1 MKIKLLVIVIALLS
15 VTGLLFGIMYDLT
28 YVDDQEF
35 RTHSTNPKIS
45 SFEDNAYV
53 VWGEAK
59 DSEFFDVYF
68 RKIVNGNLLDESI
81 NLTQGTAFY
90 PRPQVL
96 ASENNVYVLWTD
108 RDSVGGN
115 TDHIYFKKSNDYGKT
130 FGDDGVMIMDSSN
143 GTVIYP
149 YSPPDS
155 PIQMAESNDILYV
168 FVPTWNSQTKE
179 YAVIFRASDDHGNTF
194 DKPVS
199 FFQFRDWAESLHVV
213 SENDVIYAVSTE
225 SHDYSNESGIIS
237 FKKIFS
243 DGKTSDVVNLNKTGF
258 FVNSLDLSVSDDNVY
273 VISVE
278 IIDERQSDGIVHE
291 KRTLFFTKSH
301 DGGNTFDVPKKLSMD
316 SESEGVES
324 QGIQVS
330 SYDDFVYVTWE
341 EQYHDGYSSHRK
353 TWFAKSNDK
362 GNSFDI
368 VLPHPLDELRS
379 KYGHLNV
386 HEENDTLYFVVTS
399 AIDSFDED
407 VTVYFA
413 KGDDNKD
420 AISKVVKVTG
430 APLPIFRS
438 QQVSIEENHVQIV
451 AEGRH
456 DKNCILYITSDDG
469 GESFSDPANLSPNG
483 DMKYCIVK

>member
-1 MKIKLLVIVIALLS
+1 MKIKLLVIVITLLS
-15 VTGLLFGIMYDLT
+15 VTGLLFGVMYDLT
-28 YVDDQEF
+28 YVDDQEY
-35 RTHSTNPKIS
+35 RTDSTNPQIS

-59 DSEFFDVYF
+59 DSEFFDVYL
-68 RKIVNGNLLDESI
+68 RKIVNGNLLDDSI
-81 NLTQGTAFY
+81 NLTQGTTFY

-96 ASENNVYVLWTD
+96 ASENNVYILWTD
-108 RDSVGGN
+108 RDSAGGN
-115 TDHIYFKKSNDYGKT
+115 TDHVYFKKSNDYGKT
-130 FGDDGVMIMDSSN
+130 FGDDDVMMLDSSK
-143 GTVIYP
+143 GTVVYP
-149 YSPPDS
+149 YSGHYA
-155 PIQMAESNDILYV
+155 IQMVESNDILYV

-179 YAVIFRASDDHGNTF
+179 YAVIFRASNDHGNTF
-194 DKPVS
+194 DKSVS
-199 FFQFRDWAESLHVV
+199 FFQFRDWAESLHVI

-243 DGKTSDVVNLNKTGF
+243 DGNTSDVVNLNKTGY
-258 FVNSLDLSVSDDNVY
+258 FVNSLDLSVSDENVY

-301 DGGNTFDVPKKLSMD
+301 DGGNTFDVPKKLSVD

-324 QGIQVS
+324 QGIQVF
-330 SYDDFVYVTWE
+330 SYGDLVYVTWE
-341 EQYHDGYSSHRK
+341 EQYYDGYNSHRK
-353 TWFAKSNDK
+353 TWFAKSNDM
-362 GNSFDI
+362 GNSFD
-368 VLPHPLDELRS
+368 VVSPHPLDELRS
-379 KYGHLNV
+379 KYGHLNI

-399 AIDSFDED
+399 ATDSFDED

-413 KGDDNKD
+413 KGDDAKD
-420 AISKVVKVTG
+420 TISKVIEVTG

-438 QQVSIEENHVQIV
+438 HQVAIVENHVQIV

-456 DKNCILYITSDDG
+456 DKNCILYIASDDG
-469 GESFSDPANLSPNG
+469 GETFSDPANLSPNG
-483 DMKYCIVK
+483 NSGDCLRR